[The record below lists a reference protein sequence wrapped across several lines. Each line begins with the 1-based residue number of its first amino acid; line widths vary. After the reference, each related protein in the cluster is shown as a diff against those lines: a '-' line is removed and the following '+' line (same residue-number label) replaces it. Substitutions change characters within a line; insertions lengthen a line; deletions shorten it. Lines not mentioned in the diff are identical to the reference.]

1 MLDVVICNVSFVTV
15 YQRLWTGGGADW
27 PLSAAAVVGGPSAA
41 LALART
47 QARREQL
54 MASGVLP
61 MRTLRMPWFWLSA
74 AAVITCRVVSVRFT
88 AVPEVAPRSA
98 SGDAGLDSRRT
109 CRNRP
114 GRTVARALVAELTV
128 SASFP

>member
-41 LALART
+41 LALARM

-54 MASGVLP
+54 MASGVFV
-61 MRTLRMPWFWLSA
+61 MRTLRVPGFWLST

-88 AVPEVAPRSA
+88 AGPEMAPQISLRRCRTQFPACVPE
-98 SGDAGLDSRRT
+98 
-109 CRNRP
+109 
-114 GRTVARALVAELTV
+114 
-128 SASFP
+128 